1 MQCSKLGSYWVLF
14 REPLINAVLL
24 TVVGFGA
31 SVFGKNCPFDGNT
44 QQGCFGRCR
53 RQADASVLRARYRLV
68 PVRLSQG
75 ALSWHRQEWR
85 AGVLAPG
92 TR

>member
-31 SVFGKNCPFDGNT
+31 SVFGKNCPFDGDT
-44 QQGCFGRCR
+44 QGCFGRCR
-53 RQADASVLRARYRLV
+53 RQADASVLRARYRLASARSENTCA
-68 PVRLSQG
+68 PF
-75 ALSWHRQEWR
+75 
-85 AGVLAPG
+85 LAMP
-92 TR
+92 R